1 MEAFRRAAERL
12 DADALVALL
21 AEDVTFKS
29 PVVFKPYRGKE
40 VVGAILRAVTTI
52 FSDFR
57 YEAALESGDKSTL
70 VFKAK
75 VGDRE
80 VEGVDYL
87 ELDGAGKVRALTVFV
102 RPLSAAHAVAE
113 AMQAALGLGKVAS

>member
-1 MEAFRRAAERL
+1 MEAFRHAAERL
-12 DADALVALL
+12 DADALADLL

-40 VVGAILRAVTTI
+40 IVT
-52 FSDFR
+52 DFR
-57 YEAALESGDKSTL
+57 YEAVLESGARSTL

-87 ELDGAGKVRALTVFV
+87 EVDGAGKVRSLTVFV